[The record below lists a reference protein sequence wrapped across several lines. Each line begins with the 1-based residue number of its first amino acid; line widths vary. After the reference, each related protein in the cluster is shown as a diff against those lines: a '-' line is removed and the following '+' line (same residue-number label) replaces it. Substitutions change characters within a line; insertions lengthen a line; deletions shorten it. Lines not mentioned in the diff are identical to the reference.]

1 MKVGFPMYVNTL
13 SSYQY
18 FLMDLLISTLDACN
32 WYKYKSS
39 LIGISKYF
47 VGRKPYHVG
56 LPFQKTEQRKFYEP
70 RIVLLI
76 LLDSNNEVSNTS
88 LN

>member
-1 MKVGFPMYVNTL
+1 MN
-13 SSYQY
+13 
-18 FLMDLLISTLDACN
+18 LLIIALHTN
-32 WYKYKSS
+32 KWYKYKHF